1 MTGLTFLV
9 EIEVELGGA
18 NAAGAV
24 AVAELAAV
32 EPEEKRADEG
42 EFDAEAEHGWRSV
55 AELPD
60 EGDHDA
66 LDDQFAG
73 GEEIGEARV
82 FGFQIG
88 TAALVEVAF
97 QRGLAVDQCSDDR
110 TGPRLAVFKDDEVAV
125 ADVGPDHGVAPHFQ
139 GEDAAARG
147 DADAG
152 GVDGEDTVVF
162 LLDGLS
168 VAGGDLAVDRHVD
181 DALAFEMDAEG
192 RGAGFAG
199 GPLDDALFLQGAEVV
214 HRRRLAGETE
224 VLLNLAGGGDDA
236 GARLRIG
243 NEVED
248 LLLAGGECFHVPAN
262 TIPPR
267 SDGNGKNA
275 GIYREG
281 RSAERSG
288 RVVETFCGLKFAA
301 SVTAFGVFKDRA
313 SPLKWDFEGGR
324 RGRRSGL
331 AGAGGERGGCAGG
344 DGSGDGFDRRVSCQ
358 NETGEG
364 HGGGDDEVFHACWGS
379 SDRATPGALKIA
391 LVHYSYAPVIGGVET
406 VLAAHARVFAEHG
419 HEVTVIC
426 RRGESDDPRVRLERL
441 GEKVDAVGLEGWL
454 AGQDVVFLHNVTT
467 MPFDRALT
475 AALARAAER
484 LVGVRFVAWIHD
496 LAAGN
501 PDYEIAVNDE
511 LLARAH
517 PRYEYVAVSELRRRQ
532 WEALTGAR
540 SRVIPNGVDP
550 ARVLGLTKRVGELA
564 AQHGLLEREIVLLH
578 PTRLLRRKNVELGLE
593 VTAALTAA
601 GKSCAYLVTGPPDP
615 HNAASQG
622 YAAELRALRARLGLE
637 KDALFLHEDA
647 PVEERDL
654 ASLYALADALFFPS
668 RQEGFGLPILEAA
681 LHRRPIFCAAIE
693 PLDALLARGVTLF
706 ALDADPAQIARE
718 IVARLGATDSWQAR
732 DQVRQEYAWPA
743 VYRNYLAPLLASPP
757 S

>member
-181 DALAFEMDAEG
+181 DARAFEMDAEG

-454 AGQDVVFLHNVTT
+454 AGQDVVFLHNVMT
-467 MPFDRALT
+467 MPFDRAL
-475 AALARAAER
+475 
-484 LVGVRFVAWIHD
+484 
-496 LAAGN
+496 
-501 PDYEIAVNDE
+501 
-511 LLARAH
+511 
-517 PRYEYVAVSELRRRQ
+517 
-532 WEALTGAR
+532 
-540 SRVIPNGVDP
+540 
-550 ARVLGLTKRVGELA
+550 
-564 AQHGLLEREIVLLH
+564 
-578 PTRLLRRKNVELGLE
+578 
-593 VTAALTAA
+593 TAALTAA